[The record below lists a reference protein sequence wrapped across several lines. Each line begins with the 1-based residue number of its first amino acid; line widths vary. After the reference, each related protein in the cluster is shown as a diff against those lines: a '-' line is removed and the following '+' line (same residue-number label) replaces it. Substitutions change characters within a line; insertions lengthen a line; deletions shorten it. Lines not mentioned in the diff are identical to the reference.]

1 MATVSSFEE
10 LDVWKNA
17 RSLGKEI
24 YIATAKN
31 GFQKDFGLR
40 DQLRRATV
48 SIVSNIAEGFERS
61 GNPEFVRFLY
71 IAKGSAGEV
80 RAQLYLALDLG
91 YVDAARFQVLNESV
105 VKVSRQLSAL
115 IKYLERTEAVQRIGR
130 ARRPVAQKNLQLSNI

>member
-1 MATVSSFEE
+1 MTVRSFEE

-17 RSLGKEI
+17 RLLAKEI
-24 YIATAKN
+24 YGATAKN

-40 DQLRRATV
+40 DQLRRAAV

-80 RAQLYLALDLG
+80 RAQLDLAYMDTP
-91 YVDAARFQVLNESV
+91 RFEMLNESV
-105 VKVSRQLSAL
+105 LRVSRQLSAL
-115 IKYLERTEAVQRIGR
+115 IKYLEETDALKRVERTRV
-130 ARRPVAQKNLQLSNI
+130 RPAAQNNFQP